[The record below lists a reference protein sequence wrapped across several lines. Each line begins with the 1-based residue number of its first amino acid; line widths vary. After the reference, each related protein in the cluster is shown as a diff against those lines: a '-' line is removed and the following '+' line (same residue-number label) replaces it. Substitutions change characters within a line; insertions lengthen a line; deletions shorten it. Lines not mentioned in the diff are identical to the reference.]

1 MIDYMQI
8 AIKEAKK
15 SLKFD
20 DVPVGCVIVQKNK
33 IVAKAYNK
41 KEKNKCI
48 TRHAE
53 VIAIEKAC
61 KKLGT
66 WHLDDCTIYT
76 TLEPCLMCTTI
87 ISQSRIKNVI
97 YALKNDFHEDLFD
110 FIGRVEPLAKKVNKN
125 KGSFEKESLEM
136 IQKFF
141 QKKRK

>member
-15 SLKFD
+15 SLNFG

-33 IVAKAYNK
+33 IISKAYNK

-66 WHLDDCTIYT
+66 WHLDDCTLYT
-76 TLEPCLMCTTI
+76 TLEPCLMCTII
-87 ISQSRIKNVI
+87 ISQSRIKNVV
-97 YALKNDFHEDLFD
+97 YALKNDSSEDLFN
-110 FIGRVEPLAKKVNKN
+110 FIGRVEPLAKKVNNN
-125 KGSFEKESLEM
+125 KGNFEKESLEM

-141 QKKRK
+141 RKKRK